1 MKRPFYRA
9 FRPGQIRS
17 DESADIRDEIELYLE
32 LRTEELITEGMDPA
46 QARQAA
52 EERFGD
58 TRRVEATLR
67 GQARRRRTREGMMAT
82 LAGVRQDLGYA
93 FRTMRRSPG
102 FTFVAV
108 LTLGLALGG
117 NTAIFSVVDDAL
129 LQAMPFEDADQLVFV
144 NGTHRVDG
152 QSSIR
157 GASFPEFRDWKER
170 TRSLTSMAAVSNISA
185 ALTGGFDAERV
196 PVEVVTEDY
205 FEAMMVTPTL
215 GRTFRAE
222 EHSEPGAHTVALI
235 SAGLWERRFGGDPS
249 VLGQDVLLND
259 RPFQVVGVLPAG
271 FGGTALNSEVWVS
284 EAMFETLTG
293 FAPLEQRGSRFLSVI
308 ARVDQAMGP
317 DEAQGELEGVA
328 LALQGEFP
336 EAHLDRFAELQG
348 FREAYL
354 DTTGQLLWILMGA
367 GVLLLLIASANV
379 ANLLLVRAH
388 GRTREIVL
396 RRALG
401 AESSRVASQLLTES
415 GALAVMGGVLGL
427 GIAVLG
433 LRVLG
438 PMIPQGVLP
447 GYVEPSLG
455 AAPFL
460 VSMLVLGIV
469 GVVTGLL
476 PALSSARM
484 NIAARMREGGRGAV
498 GGMGGR
504 FRAQHLFVVAQVG
517 LALVL
522 LVGAGLLT
530 RSFQA
535 QLAIDAGT
543 EFDQVMAMGLQLPE
557 SRYPAREDVGVF
569 IDELDRRLSEIPG
582 VAQVSIATDLPFR
595 GGSSGAYI
603 FRADA
608 PDDRIRFHQHVVDVD
623 YFETLGVSLVEGRT
637 FTRTDGADAPV
648 VGVVTEAMVRRE
660 FPNGSPVG
668 QTMYLRPSSQ
678 RPVLI
683 VGVVEDLRLRNLTTS
698 LMAEGNSPDVFFP
711 LAQRGTRGLEVAAR
725 VVGDPVT
732 FGPAMRA
739 VVAELDADM
748 PVSDLAP
755 LTDGYRAQTATPRF
769 AAFLMGIFS
778 ALAAVL
784 ACVGMYG
791 VLAFAVGQRSQ
802 EIAIRRAIGASAPS
816 VARSVVYDGLRLAV
830 SGLAVG
836 TIVAL
841 VGSPVLES
849 YLFQV
854 ESTDPTTFLT
864 VGAVMI
870 VVALSAALAPALRA
884 MRRDPAEA
892 LYSD

>member
-1 MKRPFYRA
+1 MKRPFHRA
-9 FRPGQIRS
+9 FRPGQVRS

-32 LRTEELITEGMDPA
+32 LRTEELIAAGMDPV
-46 QARQAA
+46 QARRTA

-58 TRRVEATLR
+58 SERIEATLE
-67 GQARRRRTREGMMAT
+67 GQARRRRTREGMMT
-82 LAGVRQDLGYA
+82 TMAGVRQDLGYA
-93 FRTMRRSPG
+93 LRTMRRSPG
-102 FTFVAV
+102 FTLVAV

-117 NTAIFSVVDDAL
+117 NTAIFSVVDAAL
-129 LQAMPFEDADQLVFV
+129 LQAMPFEDADELVFV

-185 ALTGGFDAERV
+185 ALTGDADAERL
-196 PVEVVTEDY
+196 PIEVVTEDY
-205 FEAMMVTPTL
+205 FEAMKVAPTL
-215 GRTFRAE
+215 GRTFRSE
-222 EHSEPGAHTVALI
+222 EHAEPGAHPVVIL

-271 FGGTALNSEVWVS
+271 FGGIALNSDAWVPES
-284 EAMFETLTG
+284 MFETLTG
-293 FAPLEQRGSRFLSVI
+293 FSPLEQRGSRFLSVI
-308 ARVDQAMGP
+308 ARADGARGAE
-317 DEAQGELEGVA
+317 EAQQELEGVA
-328 LALQGEFP
+328 VALQAEFP

-348 FREAYL
+348 FRAAYL

-401 AESSRVASQLLTES
+401 AESSRVATQLLTES
-415 GALAVMGGVLGL
+415 GALAVLGGVLGL

-455 AAPFL
+455 LAPFL
-460 VSMLVLGIV
+460 LSMVVLGFV
-469 GVVTGLL
+469 GLVTGLL

-484 NIAARMREGGRGAV
+484 NIAARMREGGRGAAA
-498 GGMGGR
+498 GMGGR
-504 FRAQHLFVVAQVG
+504 FRAQHVFVVAQVG

-530 RSFQA
+530 RSFRA

-543 EFDQVMAMGLQLPE
+543 DLDQILAMSLQLPE
-557 SRYPAREDVGVF
+557 SRYDSPEAVRVF
-569 IDELDRRLSEIPG
+569 IDELDRRVSEIPG
-582 VAQVSIATDLPFR
+582 VEQVSVATDLPFR

-623 YFETLGVSLVEGRT
+623 YFETLGVSLVEGRV
-637 FTRTDGADAPV
+637 FERTDGPDAPLA
-648 VGVVTEAMVRRE
+648 GIVTEAMVRRE

-668 QTMYLRPSSQ
+668 QSMYLRPGGQ

-683 VGVVEDLRLRNLTTS
+683 VGVVEDLVYRDLTTS

-711 LAQRGTRGLEVAAR
+711 IAQVGIRSLEVAAR
-725 VVGDPVT
+725 VAGDPAT
-732 FGPAMRA
+732 FGSAVRA
-739 VVAELDADM
+739 VVAELDSDM
-748 PVSDLAP
+748 PVSNLAP
-755 LTDGYRAQTATPRF
+755 LTDGYLAQTATPRF

-778 ALAAVL
+778 ALAALL

-816 VARSVVYDGLRLAV
+816 VARSVVYEGLRLAV
-830 SGLAVG
+830 SGLAAG
-836 TIVAL
+836 TVVAL
-841 VGSPVLES
+841 AGSGVLDS

-854 ESTDPTTFLT
+854 EATDPITFLS
-864 VGAVMI
+864 VGVAMI
-870 VVALSAALAPALRA
+870 VVALAAALAPALRA
-884 MRRDPAEA
+884 MGRDPAEA
-892 LYSD
+892 LYAD